1 MGQRLPPLN
10 SLRAFE
16 ATARTGSIS
25 AAARELNVTHGAISH
40 QVRKLEEAL
49 GVPLFVRAG
58 RRVKLTPHAALLTP
72 TVSTAFDNIAA
83 ATARLARPV
92 TAGDLVIGCVPALLS
107 LWLLPHMTSFLDL
120 YPDIR
125 IRLVPTNDPADMK
138 KNDID
143 VHILYG
149 DGGWTDRWVRHWTDL
164 YLFPVVSPRLLNEKP
179 LRTVRDLGQHILLHA
194 DDGQEWHA
202 WLSAADALD
211 MMHERHHFM
220 SNARLAIEGAMLG
233 HGVALGDSITA
244 KAMLASGNLV
254 VPFERSVQASSSFY
268 VTCRNEDRSAPIV
281 KVFVDWLFAA
291 LDQPEREKAERKR

>member
-1 MGQRLPPLN
+1 MSQRLPPLN

-40 QVRKLEEAL
+40 QVRKLEESL
-49 GVPLFVRAG
+49 GVPLFERVG
-58 RRVKLTPHAALLTP
+58 RRVKPTPHAALLKP
-72 TVSTAFDNIAA
+72 AICNAFDSIAA
-83 ATARLARPV
+83 ATARLARPA

-107 LWLLPHMTSFLDL
+107 LWLLPHMTSFFDL

-125 IRLVPTNDPADMK
+125 VRLVPTNDPADMK
-138 KNDID
+138 KSDMD

-149 DGGWTDRWVRHWTDL
+149 DGSWTDRWVRHWTDL
-164 YLFPVVSPRLLNEKP
+164 YLFPVVSPRLLNERP
-179 LRTVRDLGQHILLHA
+179 LRTVRDLSQHVLLHA

-211 MMHERHHFM
+211 VMHERHHFM
-220 SNARLAIEGAMLG
+220 SNARLGIEAAMLG

-244 KAMLASGNLV
+244 KAMLGSGDLV

-281 KVFVDWLFAA
+281 RAFADWLFAA
-291 LDQPEREKAERKR
+291 LDQSGREKADWKR

>member
-1 MGQRLPPLN
+1 MSQRLPPLN

-40 QVRKLEEAL
+40 QVRKLEESL
-49 GVPLFVRAG
+49 GVPLFERTG
-58 RRVKLTPHAALLTP
+58 RRVKPTPQAALLTP
-72 TVSTAFDNIAA
+72 TVSSAFDSIAA
-83 ATARLARPV
+83 AAARLARPV
-92 TAGDLVIGCVPALLS
+92 TAGDLAIGCVPALLS
-107 LWLLPHMTSFLDL
+107 LWLLPQMASFLDL

-125 IRLVPTNDPADMK
+125 IRLVPTNDPADLK
-138 KNDID
+138 KSDID

-164 YLFPVVSPRLLNEKP
+164 TLFPVVSPRLLNERP

-220 SNARLAIEGAMLG
+220 SNARLAIEAAMLG
-233 HGVALGDSITA
+233 HGVALGDSMTA
-244 KAMLASGNLV
+244 RTMLGSGNLV

-281 KVFVDWLFAA
+281 RAFVDWLFAA
-291 LDQPEREKAERKR
+291 LEPSGREKPERKR